1 MGGRGVKQASGGC
14 SILLVE
20 EGAIAHKCDTETLYI
35 SYLLRLHHETGLEPA
50 GGAGAEFDQC
60 GIEGILILTCD

>member
-1 MGGRGVKQASGGC
+1 MRAGGGGLRAYKRVPGVQSW
-14 SILLVE
+14 LR
-20 EGAIAHKCDTETLYI
+20 AIAHKCDTETLYI
-35 SYLLRLHHETGLEPA
+35 SYLLRLHETGLA